1 MRPIRRATVSLRGK
15 TAAVHRIHALEHE
28 AQEILHSMRCLV
40 DEFKQTMTAPR
51 PLYLSIQKV
60 RSGTV
65 YVRWRRKGVE
75 GDQKYLHFSYP
86 QGHEFLACLTP
97 QVCNVYLHYNRLA
110 LDLTLAH
117 SIRTNEI
124 RRLRQYIR
132 DLDGIDFE

>member
-1 MRPIRRATVSLRGK
+1 MSVRGK
-15 TAAVHRIHALEHE
+15 TAAVHRIHALDQE
-28 AQEILHSMRCLV
+28 AWEIIHSMRCLV
-40 DEFKQTMTAPR
+40 DEFKQTMTLPQ

-75 GDQKYLHFSYP
+75 GDQKYLHFSTAP
-86 QGHEFLACLTP
+86 GHEFLVCLTP
-97 QVCNVYLHYNRLA
+97 QVRHVYLHYNRLA

-132 DLDGIDFE
+132 DLDGINFE